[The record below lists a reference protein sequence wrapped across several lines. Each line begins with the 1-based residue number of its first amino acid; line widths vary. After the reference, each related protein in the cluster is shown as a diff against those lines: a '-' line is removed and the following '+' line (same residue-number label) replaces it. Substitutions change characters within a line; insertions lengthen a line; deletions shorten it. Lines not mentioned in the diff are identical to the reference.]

1 MEDHTLRKGEETM
14 LSERIIGAFTFRRR
28 VYAEVERDTA
38 FTLTALLLVAAIA
51 FLNQLGIHASTQ
63 VLNWLGSAV
72 VGTIW
77 SVISFAIAAYIMS
90 WMGRSLFEADVTFG
104 ELVRTLG
111 LAYVWTIVVVIGIVA
126 GLSNA
131 LSWLLAPALVV
142 GWVMLVV
149 SWFVAAKEALDLG
162 VGRTIIT
169 VALGW
174 LAFGLIMAVGS
185 WLLELSGLTAAGVGS
200 MFGL

>member
-1 MEDHTLRKGEETM
+1 M
-14 LSERIIGAFTFRRR
+14 LAERIIRAFTFRRQ

-63 VLNWLGSAV
+63 VLSWLGSAI

-90 WMGRSLFEADVTFG
+90 WMGRSLFGAGVTFG
-104 ELVRTLG
+104 KLVRTLG
-111 LAYVWTIVVVIGIVA
+111 LAYVWSIVVVIGVVA
-126 GLSNA
+126 GLSTA

-142 GWVMLVV
+142 GWVMLVL

-162 VGRTIIT
+162 VVQTIVT

-174 LAFGLIMAVGS
+174 LVFGLIMAVGS
-185 WLLELSGLTAAGVGS
+185 WVLNLIGWTAAGVWS
-200 MFGL
+200 MFGF

>member
-1 MEDHTLRKGEETM
+1 M

-63 VLNWLGSAV
+63 LLNWLGSAV

-174 LAFGLIMAVGS
+174 LVFGLIMAIGS

>member
-1 MEDHTLRKGEETM
+1 M
-14 LSERIIGAFTFRRR
+14 LSERIIGAFTFRRQ

-63 VLNWLGSAV
+63 LLNWLGSAV

-174 LAFGLIMAVGS
+174 LVFGLIMAIGS

>member
-1 MEDHTLRKGEETM
+1 M

-174 LAFGLIMAVGS
+174 LVFGLIMAIGS

>member
-1 MEDHTLRKGEETM
+1 M
-14 LSERIIGAFTFRRR
+14 LAERIIRAFTFRRQ

-63 VLNWLGSAV
+63 VLNWLGSAI

-77 SVISFAIAAYIMS
+77 SVISFAIAAYIMT
-90 WMGRSLFEADVTFG
+90 WMGRSLFGASVTFG

-111 LAYVWTIVVVIGIVA
+111 LAYVWSIVVVIGVVA
-126 GLSNA
+126 GLSTA

-142 GWVMLVV
+142 GWVMLVL

-162 VGRTIIT
+162 VVQTIVT

-174 LAFGLIMAVGS
+174 LVFGLIMAVGS
-185 WLLELSGLTAAGVGS
+185 WVLNLIGLTAAGVGS
-200 MFGL
+200 MFGF

>member
-1 MEDHTLRKGEETM
+1 M
-14 LSERIIGAFTFRRR
+14 LAERIIGAFTFRRQ

-174 LAFGLIMAVGS
+174 LVFGLIMAIGS

>member
-1 MEDHTLRKGEETM
+1 MQDHTLRKGEETM
-14 LSERIIGAFTFRRR
+14 LAERIIRAFTFRRQ

-63 VLNWLGSAV
+63 VLNWLGSAI

-90 WMGRSLFEADVTFG
+90 WIGRSLFGAGVTFG

-111 LAYVWTIVVVIGIVA
+111 LAYVWSIVVVIGVVA
-126 GLSNA
+126 GLSTA

-142 GWVMLVV
+142 GWVMLVL

-162 VGRTIIT
+162 VVQTIVT

-174 LAFGLIMAVGS
+174 LVFGLIMAVGS
-185 WLLELSGLTAAGVGS
+185 WVLNLIGWTAAGVWS
-200 MFGL
+200 MFGF